1 MFVPRIYFMETISNI
16 SIKSFGNVSVMHYFF
31 LLHHCVSHSRKIQ
44 RKVNFYHRNTFRGQ
58 PELKEKIASCVGV
71 IGGVLGGEAG
81 RYVYIVLNTTYLC
94 SILFIVT
101 CKYIL

>member
-31 LLHHCVSHSRKIQ
+31 LLHHGVTRSRIIQ
-44 RKVNFYHRNTFRGQ
+44 RKVNFYHHNIFRGQ